1 MGEKMSRKQ
10 RKPAR
15 HTERTTLKKKGF
27 SPMRMFLKIVCSIV
41 LAFVMLAGGAGF
53 AYYKITGN
61 LPFENDSVVSNNASD
76 ASLLDALLKRN
87 IKMNV
92 AVFGV
97 DKDGT
102 RTDVIFVVHYD
113 SASESISLLSLPR
126 DTRVSLTDEVKANIK
141 DAGRSYTQVMKL
153 NAVHAY
159 SGEKIGCK
167 NAVLQI
173 EDLLGIKIDQYVKV
187 DLEAFRAIVDAIGG
201 VDMNVPQDM
210 YWDMRDTGDPLI
222 NLKKGQQH
230 LDGEKAEQLVRF
242 RRYVDGDVG
251 RIEVQQIFLNALAEK
266 ILSTETI
273 VKNLPD
279 LISVMYKYIETDVSM
294 SDALKYVNYVDK
306 VDMSKISMETLP
318 GAGRYV
324 GDISYFIHDVEA
336 TREMVD
342 SVFYSVA
349 PATSAVGTVADS
361 KSLLIE
367 VSNGGNINGLAAK
380 YTKTLGDAGY
390 KVAAPSNF
398 SGQQN
403 TYTRIQVKSQGLGSD
418 LISFFTDAKVEVAP
432 SEVGSDVDIR
442 IILGTKEQ

>member
-1 MGEKMSRKQ
+1 MK
-10 RKPAR
+10 
-15 HTERTTLKKKGF
+15 
-27 SPMRMFLKIVCSIV
+27 MFLKIVCTIV
-41 LAFVMLAGGAGF
+41 LAFVILAGGACF

-61 LPFENDSVVSNNASD
+61 VPFANDSIESNNASD
-76 ASLLDALLKRN
+76 TSFLDALLKRN

-113 SASESISLLSLPR
+113 SATKSISLVSLPR

-141 DAGRSYTQVMKL
+141 AEGRSYSQVTKL

-159 SGEKIGCK
+159 SGDKIGCK

-173 EDLLGIKIDQYVKV
+173 EDILGIKIDHYVKI

-201 VDMNVPQDM
+201 VDMYVPQDM

-222 NLKKGQQH
+222 NLKEGQQH

-242 RRYVDGDVG
+242 RRYVEGDVG
-251 RIEVQQIFLNALAEK
+251 RIEVQQIFLKALAEK
-266 ILSTETI
+266 VLSTETI
-273 VKNLPD
+273 LKNLPD
-279 LISVMYKYIETDVSM
+279 LIKVVYKYVETDVSM
-294 SDALKYVNYVDK
+294 ADAMKYVNYVDK

-318 GAGRYV
+318 GVGQYV
-324 GDISYFIHDVEA
+324 GGVSYFIHDVEA

-342 SVFYSVA
+342 RIFYSVA
-349 PATSAVGTVADS
+349 STANGATATDS
-361 KSLLIE
+361 KSLMIE
-367 VSNGGNINGLAAK
+367 VSNGGNVTGLAAE
-380 YTKTLGDAGY
+380 YTKKLEDAGY
-390 KVAAPSNF
+390 RVASPTNY

-403 TYTRIQVKSQGLGSD
+403 TYTRIQVKSEGLGSD
-418 LISFFTDAKVEVAP
+418 LISFFKDAKVEVAP
-432 SEVGSDVDIR
+432 NEIGSNVEIR

>member
-1 MGEKMSRKQ
+1 MNEKQ

-15 HTERTTLKKKGF
+15 HSDRAIPKKKGF
-27 SPMRMFLKIVCSIV
+27 NPIKVFFKIVFSIV
-41 LAFVMLAGGAGF
+41 LAFVMLAGGACF

-61 LPFENDSVVSNNASD
+61 TPFANDGSISNDASD
-76 ASLLDALLKRN
+76 TSLLDALLKRN
-87 IKMNV
+87 IKLNV

-102 RTDVIFVVHYD
+102 RTDVIFVMHYD
-113 SASESISLLSLPR
+113 STAESISLVSLPR

-141 DAGRSYTQVMKL
+141 AEGRTYSDVTKL

-173 EDLLGIKIDQYVKV
+173 EDLLGINIDHYVKI

-201 VDMNVPQDM
+201 VDMYVPQDM

-222 NLKKGQQH
+222 DLQEGQQH

-242 RRYVDGDVG
+242 RRYVQGDVG
-251 RIEVQQIFLNALAEK
+251 RIEVQQLFLKALAEK
-266 ILSTETI
+266 VLSTETI
-273 VKNLPD
+273 LKNLPD
-279 LISVMYKYIETDVSM
+279 MISVMYKYIETDVSL
-294 SDALKYVNYVDK
+294 SDAIKYMNYVDK
-306 VDMSKISMETLP
+306 MDMSKISMETLP
-318 GAGRYV
+318 GVGQYV
-324 GDISYFIHDVEA
+324 GGVSYFLNDAEE

-342 SVFYSVA
+342 RVFYSVA
-349 PATSAVGTVADS
+349 ADTEGTATDS

-367 VSNGGNINGLAAK
+367 VANGGSITGLAAQYSK
-380 YTKTLGDAGY
+380 KLEEAGY
-390 KVAAPSNF
+390 KVGSPSNY
-398 SGQQN
+398 SGEQN
-403 TYTRIQVKSQGLGSD
+403 SYTRIQVKQEGVGSD
-418 LISFFTDAKVEVAP
+418 LISFFTDAKIEVAP
-432 SEVGSDVDIR
+432 DEVGDDAEIR